1 MRRIKVEWDE
11 ESIDHIWRHH
21 VEPEEV
27 EETLEGRYIFR
38 RGRDGTYYVL
48 GRTLSGRY
56 VFTVLGR
63 KQSGNYRV
71 VTARDM
77 SLAERLWFRKK
88 VK

>member
-1 MRRIKVEWDE
+1 MRRIEIEWDE
-11 ESIDHIWRHH
+11 DSISHIWRHR

-48 GRTLSGRY
+48 GQSKSGRY
-56 VFTVLGR
+56 LFVVFARKPSGR
-63 KQSGNYRV
+63 YRV

-77 SLAERLWFRKK
+77 TEPERRWFKRKAR
-88 VK
+88 

>member
-1 MRRIKVEWDE
+1 MRLIEIEWDE
-11 ESIDHIWRHH
+11 ESINHIWRHH

-38 RGRDGTYYVL
+38 RGREGTYYVL
-48 GRTLSGRY
+48 GRALSGRY
-56 VFTVLGR
+56 LFTVLGR
-63 KQSGNYRV
+63 KQSGTYRV

-77 SLAERLWFRKK
+77 SLAERQWFRRK